1 MNLKC
6 EKNQICIILLK
17 VKAKSGT
24 LVIKLK
30 HNGAVWKKAIKQKFP
45 GAINVNAS
53 KSSSKAKSRKIRSER
68 GKLRNILFHLS
79 RKG

>member
-1 MNLKC
+1 M
-6 EKNQICIILLK
+6 LLK
-17 VKAKSGT
+17 VKPKSGT

-30 HNGAVWKKAIKQKFP
+30 HNGGVWKKAIKQKFP

-53 KSSSKAKSRKIRSER
+53 KSSSKAKSRKNRLER
-68 GKLRNILFHLS
+68 GKIRKILGRVKIRNIIFYLS

>member
-1 MNLKC
+1 M
-6 EKNQICIILLK
+6 LK

-68 GKLRNILFHLS
+68 GKLRNIFSFIKKRVNTYL
-79 RKG
+79 